1 MSNNTKILFN
11 TFLKLEFR
19 DTENSAKKKFIGIVI
34 SYIFA
39 NAVLSLNSFLSYEKS
54 SYELL
59 SFSTGVFLLVFVVL
73 NDFGNLFF
81 LKKHIDA
88 LNPLPVSTS
97 ELVFAKLS
105 SAFVFLSVYA
115 LVIIFPQSVF
125 FYLYDKNVLE
135 LISFVLVNVMSL
147 FFMTGIILLLYTISL
162 RIFSSKAGYVI
173 YILQFVFFFYVIF
186 VSSRISHRAIIRG
199 DLMNSEFIRFVPQY
213 YFTLAVSNY
222 LILICLLSVS
232 VLVYYVYY
240 AYLKNN
246 YAALS
251 SIIYTLKEKPQ
262 KEKSSKNLYE
272 SYNGFICN
280 IFVKENQEKA
290 SYLLTASLLRS
301 SKSMRMKIIPLT
313 FLPLIVSLIA
323 VFTDTLMFEPSA
335 GSGNVSVLTPSVFF
349 MLLMC
354 VKLLVSAT
362 KIEDENSTGAS
373 WIFSSLPVSSVKRI
387 LNANIKFVFA
397 NFAVP
402 IIIILYAVMIFKTD
416 VIALTS
422 NMLFIFSASYLV
434 ITIFFAFDSVMPY
447 SLENTKYNSASKFGE
462 ILLIMLTGIVI
473 FVSQIFIFE
482 NVIFVLAAVI
492 VFFLISLAIK
502 KKQFTLKVIK

>member
-1 MSNNTKILFN
+1 VSNNTKILFN
-11 TFLKLEFR
+11 TFLKLDFR

-81 LKKHIDA
+81 LKKHIDD
-88 LNPLPVSTS
+88 LKPLPVSIS
-97 ELVFAKLS
+97 ELVFSKFS
-105 SAFVFLSVYA
+105 SAFVSLFVYA
-115 LVIIFPQSVF
+115 FVIILPQSVF
-125 FYLYDKNVLE
+125 FYFYDKNVLQ
-135 LISFVLVNVMSL
+135 LVSFAAVNISSL
-147 FFMTGIILLLYTISL
+147 FLMTGIILFLYTVSL
-162 RIFSSKAGYVI
+162 KIFSSKAGYVI

-186 VSSRISHRAIIRG
+186 VSSRISHRAILRG

-222 LILICLLSVS
+222 LILICLLSVTM
-232 VLVYYVYY
+232 LVYYIYY
-240 AYLKNN
+240 AYLKKN
-246 YAALS
+246 YSALS
-251 SIIYTLKEKPQ
+251 SIIYTLKEKPK
-262 KEKSSKNLYE
+262 KEKNSKNLYE

-290 SYLLTASLLRS
+290 SYLLTANLLRS

-323 VFTDTLMFEPSA
+323 VFTDTLMFEPS
-335 GSGNVSVLTPSVFF
+335 GKISIPMLTPSVFF
-349 MLLMC
+349 MLLMS
-354 VKLLVSAT
+354 VKLLISAT
-362 KIEDENSTGAS
+362 KIEDENSTGSS
-373 WIFSSLPVSSVKRI
+373 WIFSALPVPSVKRI

-402 IIIILYAVMIFKTD
+402 VLIILYAVMIFKAD

-422 NMLFIFSASYLV
+422 NMLFIFSASYFV
-434 ITIFFAFDSVMPY
+434 ITVFFAFDRVMPY

-482 NVIFVLAAVI
+482 NVIFVIIAI
-492 VFFLISLAIK
+492 IMFFVISLVIK

>member
-1 MSNNTKILFN
+1 VSNNTKILFN
-11 TFLKLEFR
+11 TFLKLDFR

-81 LKKHIDA
+81 LKNHIDD
-88 LNPLPVSTS
+88 LSPLPVSIS
-97 ELVFAKLS
+97 ELAFSKFS
-105 SAFVFLSVYA
+105 SALIFLSVYA
-115 LVIIFPQSVF
+115 LVIILPQSVF
-125 FYLYDKNVLE
+125 FYYYDKNVFE
-135 LISFVLVNVMSL
+135 LISFIVVNVSSL
-147 FFMTGIILLLYTISL
+147 FFMMGIILLLYTISL
-162 RIFSSKAGYVI
+162 RIFSSKAGFVI
-173 YILQFVFFFYVIF
+173 YILQFFFFFYVIF
-186 VSSRISHRAIIRG
+186 VSSRISHKAIVKG
-199 DLMNSEFIRFVPQY
+199 DLMNSEFIRYIPQY
-213 YFTLAVSNY
+213 YFTLAVNNY
-222 LILICLLSVS
+222 ILFICLVSGTILI
-232 VLVYYVYY
+232 YYVYFI
-240 AYLKNN
+240 YLKKN
-246 YAALS
+246 YSILS
-251 SIIYTLKEKPQ
+251 SIIYTLKEKPK
-262 KEKSSKNLYE
+262 KEKNSKNLYE

-290 SYLLTASLLRS
+290 SYLLTANLLRS

-323 VFTDTLMFEPSA
+323 VFTDTLMFEPS
-335 GSGNVSVLTPSVFF
+335 GKISIPMLTPSVFF
-349 MLLMC
+349 MLLMS
-354 VKLLVSAT
+354 VKLLISAT

-373 WIFSSLPVSSVKRI
+373 WIFSALPVSSVKRI
-387 LNANIKFVFA
+387 LNANIKFIFA

-402 IIIILYAVMIFKTD
+402 ILIILYAVMIFKTD

-422 NMLFIFSASYLV
+422 NMFFVFSASYFV
-434 ITIFFAFDSVMPY
+434 ITVFFAFDRVMPY

-482 NVIFVLAAVI
+482 NVIFVIIAI
-492 VFFLISLAIK
+492 IMFFVISLVIK